1 MNYFRM
7 VLPLLLACNSIP
19 AAAVTLT
26 WSIPAGERM
35 EMTRTAQVKFL
46 VNDRPEKTYEER
58 NIIDLTCTDTRDGA
72 SRVQGI
78 FTVYRR
84 DREKDVF
91 RLEEQYTSGFEIGLL
106 GHFTVPKQNYMPN
119 LRNIPAFPGRDV
131 KAGDTWSA
139 DAELVFNIF
148 SKPFKLTF
156 PVLYGLKKLEKK
168 GDSGIAEIQ
177 FDFLINMDLAGG
189 KYPADFP
196 VKILGKDEGTLYW
209 DISGNHPVSMR
220 EKYRII
226 FFFPS
231 DGKRPTANEFRM
243 IIDTSICMYKPVT
256 REQKEEHRHALEKEV
271 PSGIDVDTD
280 KRGLVLRLGDVLF
293 DFDFAGLR
301 EESRAALYRI
311 AGILAGKYPDREIIV
326 EGHTDATG
334 GADYNL
340 RLSRYRAETVA
351 RYLRQRAGTEKLSYR
366 GFGPDR
372 PIAGN
377 DTGDG
382 RQKNRR
388 VEIIIKLQ

>member
-1 MNYFRM
+1 MKYFRL
-7 VLPLLLACNSIP
+7 VLPLLLACHSIP

-26 WSIPAGERM
+26 WSIPAGDRM

-46 VNDRPEKTYEER
+46 VNDRLEKTYDER
-58 NIIDLTCTDTRDGA
+58 NIIDLTCTESRDGT

-91 RLEEQYTSGFEIGLL
+91 RQEEQYPSGFEIGPQGRL
-106 GHFTVPKQNYMPN
+106 TVPKQYYMPN
-119 LRNIPAFPGRDV
+119 LRNVPAFPGRDIA
-131 KAGDTWSA
+131 AGEKWTA
-139 DAELVFNIF
+139 DAELVIDAF
-148 SKPFKLTF
+148 STPFKLTF
-156 PVLYGLKKLEKK
+156 PAEYRLTKLYKK
-168 GDSGIAEIQ
+168 GESDIAEIE
-177 FDFLINMDLAGG
+177 FGFLINMNLAGG

-209 DISGNHPVSMR
+209 DISGNHPVSMK
-220 EKYRII
+220 EKYRIM

-231 DGKRPTANEFRM
+231 GGKKLAANEFRM
-243 IIDTSICMYKPVT
+243 IIDTSIRMYKPVT
-256 REQKEEHRHALEKEV
+256 REQKEEHKRALEKEV
-271 PSGIDVDTD
+271 PRGIDVDTD

-293 DFDFAGLR
+293 DFDSAGLR
-301 EESRAALYRI
+301 EESRAALDRI
-311 AGILAGKYPDREIIV
+311 AGILAGKYADREIIV

-340 RLSRYRAETVA
+340 RLSRDRAETVA

-377 DTGDG
+377 DTSDG